1 MLGWRRVP
9 AAKRLV
15 NMRILLGWELGAG
28 LGHVGRLKVVADRL
42 RADGAEISVA
52 LQDLRR
58 ADIFTDAGY
67 PVVQGRSGRCRPIR
81 RYGRSRPIVSPT
93 S

>member
-1 MLGWRRVP
+1 
-9 AAKRLV
+9 
-15 NMRILLGWELGAG
+15 MRILLGWELGAG
-28 LGHVGRLKVVADRL
+28 LGHVNRLKVVADRL

-67 PVVQGRSGRCRPIR
+67 PVVQGP
-81 RYGRSRPIVSPT
+81 VW
-93 S
+93 